1 MSLVGPRPAIPYE
14 VELYEPWYL
23 RRLEAQPGITG
34 LQQVT
39 ARSSIDF
46 DNQMRLDIEYIEKQS
61 LWLDIEIILK
71 TPLVVFSAKG
81 AH

>member
-1 MSLVGPRPAIPYE
+1 
-14 VELYEPWYL
+14 
-23 RRLEAQPGITG
+23 
-34 LQQVT
+34 
-39 ARSSIDF
+39 
-46 DNQMRLDIEYIEKQS
+46 MRLDIQYIEKQS